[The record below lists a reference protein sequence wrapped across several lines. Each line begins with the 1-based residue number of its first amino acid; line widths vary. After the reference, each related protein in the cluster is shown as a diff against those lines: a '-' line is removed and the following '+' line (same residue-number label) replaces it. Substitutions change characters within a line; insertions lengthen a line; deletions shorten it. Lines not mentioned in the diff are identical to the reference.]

1 MRDLRV
7 PCNPLGG
14 LLGPVDTC
22 YCNTS
27 IFVMRV
33 CCALWVLVVYVLG
46 MAHAGHALHA
56 MRIALGMSQRDVAR
70 LAGTSPAQLSKVE
83 SGARVPSEKW
93 LDAVKTALAN
103 EMHARRAG

>member
-1 MRDLRV
+1 
-7 PCNPLGG
+7 
-14 LLGPVDTC
+14 
-22 YCNTS
+22 
-27 IFVMRV
+27 
-33 CCALWVLVVYVLG
+33 
-46 MAHAGHALHA
+46 